1 MYGFLFSTGVFPLFI
16 SHFRYIEGDDSVYGP
31 QYLGIY
37 YGLQSEEFKVPF
49 HGGNIAA
56 VHRACE
62 CIFVCTLVYVC
73 LSVREGP
80 TGAVQFPM
88 CMGRGVLCVVMSVCL
103 WPGVYLF
110 SMHLVCLCVGVCA
123 CVHTSTCT

>member
-31 QYLGIY
+31 QYLDIY

-56 VHRACE
+56 VHRAWE
-62 CIFVCTLVYVC
+62 CTFVCTLVYVC

-80 TGAVQFPM
+80 TGAVQVPLR
-88 CMGRGVLCVVMSVCL
+88 MGGCCVS
-103 WPGVYLF
+103 
-110 SMHLVCLCVGVCA
+110 S
-123 CVHTSTCT
+123 